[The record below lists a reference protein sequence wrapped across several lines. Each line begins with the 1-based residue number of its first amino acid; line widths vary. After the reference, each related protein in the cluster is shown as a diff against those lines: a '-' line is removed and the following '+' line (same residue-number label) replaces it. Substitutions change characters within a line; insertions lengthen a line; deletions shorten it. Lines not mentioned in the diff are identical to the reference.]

1 MKIAI
6 IGGSLPSELRNGHN
20 RTDGYSRAV
29 WNITR
34 SISMYFPELEIY
46 YVPFHLTKSMTIHN
60 IKVQEVSFKRV
71 LSNFLLLY
79 QLRNSFN
86 YLNRYVP
93 YRKRLEVLGKN
104 MLIAATVSDLIK
116 TTEIE
121 LFHIHGVTPE
131 FYVFNELIRTSSKPI
146 LLTLHGI
153 YSQDPNIKTW
163 FDKSFEFDACR
174 SYLNAGAT
182 ISTVSEFTSLELEG
196 YISLKNH
203 HIKFI
208 ENSIEHDYFTKPFTK
223 NELRKKEIRKK
234 HRIPENAMIALAV
247 GSIGPSKNQR
257 IFIQAMSE
265 FDSQDL
271 CFVLIG
277 KEPNNSFERQ
287 LATRLGLEKRVIFL
301 GTKDT
306 KELID
311 IYDSVDF
318 LVHLPT
324 SEGFGLV
331 FAEAL
336 VRRLPILTYKD
347 LPFVKKYLDDDV
359 AVILENLRLDTVVK
373 GINKIIQRIKNR
385 DFDREKM
392 HTLSLKFNPEFMAL
406 NYLNLYKEIINHK
419 V

>member
-29 WNITR
+29 WNIAR
-34 SISMYFPELEIY
+34 SISTYFPELEIY
-46 YVPFHLTKSMTIHN
+46 YVPFHLTKSMTIRN

-71 LSNFLLLY
+71 LLNLLLLH

-86 YLNRYVP
+86 YLNRFVP
-93 YRKRLEVLGKN
+93 YKKRLEVLGKN
-104 MLIAATVSDLIK
+104 MLIAAAVNDLIK

-131 FYVFNELIRTSSKPI
+131 FYAFNELIRTTGKPI

-163 FDKSFEFDACR
+163 FNKSFEFDACI

-208 ENSIEHDYFTKPFTK
+208 ENSIEQDYFTKPFTK
-223 NELRKKEIRKK
+223 SKLYKKNIRKK
-234 HRIPENAMIALAV
+234 LGIPENAMIALSV
-247 GSIGPSKNQR
+247 GTISPRKNQR

-265 FDSQDL
+265 FDSRDL
-271 CFVLIG
+271 CFALIG
-277 KEPNNSFERQ
+277 KEPNNSFERR
-287 LATRLGLEKRVIFL
+287 LVSRLGLEKRVIFL
-301 GTKDT
+301 GTKET

-311 IYDSVDF
+311 IYDSADF
-318 LVHLPT
+318 FVHLPT

-336 VRRLPILTYKD
+336 ARRLPILTYKD

-359 AVILENLRLDTVVK
+359 AVILENLRLDTVIK
-373 GINKIIQRIKNR
+373 GIKRIIKRVRNR

-392 HTLSLKFNPEFMAL
+392 HSLSLKFKPEFMAL
-406 NYLNLYKEIINHK
+406 NYFNLYKEIINYK